1 MTDDTRRTTEMAVVG
16 CLLIDSRAIDTLIE
30 QGGDASWFT
39 DPSCRKVAQAILTR
53 YEQGKIASDMLA
65 INELGLVTMRWM
77 DECIELVPTVAHT
90 EHYVATLKG
99 YVDKDALI
107 ALERAIGAIVSH
119 CTPETVQEA
128 RASIEEALS
137 ASLRIDTQGG
147 GTISQAAHDAIDEAT
162 APDANTHLLDWPLRV
177 ITDTLG
183 RIRDDVII
191 VNALPSLGKT
201 ALVLQWMST
210 VAERGQIS
218 SLASLESSIK
228 KIALRFVSSQA
239 PMDTRNIRHG
249 KADDAEIAKAR
260 TAADGLSDLIRVT
273 DSNMTLDQ
281 LVSWGKSE
289 VRKGSK
295 LLILDNTKAVIV
307 RNADGKGEK
316 FSMIFERMTQLRKD
330 TGVPVV
336 ILHHSTVGQDGKER
350 SSWTQDADRDADYQ
364 IFLRDVEDKTIKPC
378 KEHPD
383 GVWCVAFD
391 VDKNRDGTRF
401 IRILLKFDK
410 PRQRFERWID
420 DGWEDETNLNEVS
433 SDSIFDIV

>member
-1 MTDDTRRTTEMAVVG
+1 MTEARETTERAVVG
-16 CLLIDSRAIDTLIE
+16 CMLIDSRAIDSLVE
-30 QGGDASWFT
+30 QGGSASWFV
-39 DPSCRKVAQAILTR
+39 DPQCRKVAQAVLER

-65 INELGLVTMRWM
+65 INELGLVPMSWM

-99 YVDKDALI
+99 HADKDALI
-107 ALERAIGAIVSH
+107 ALERAVSQIVTH

-128 RASIEEALS
+128 RASIEAALS
-137 ASLRIDTQGG
+137 ASLRIDNKQG
-147 GTISQAAHDAIDEAT
+147 GTISQAAHEAIDEAT
-162 APDANTHLLDWPLRV
+162 APDANTNLVDWPLCV
-177 ITDTLG
+177 ITETIG
-183 RIRDDVII
+183 RLRDDVVV

-201 ALVLQWMST
+201 ALVLQWMAHLAS
-210 VAERGQIS
+210 RGQAS
-218 SLASLESSIK
+218 SLASLESSMK

-249 KADDAEIAKAR
+249 KADDAEIVKAR
-260 TAADGLSDLIRVT
+260 AAADGLSDLIRVT

-281 LVSWGKSE
+281 LFSWGKSE

-295 LLILDNTKAVIV
+295 ALFVDNTKSVIV
-307 RNADGKGEK
+307 RSDGKVEK

-330 TGVPVV
+330 TGVPVI
-336 ILHHSTVGQDGKER
+336 ILHHSTVGNDGKER
-350 SSWTQDADRDADYQ
+350 ASWGQDQDRDADLQ
-364 IFLRDVEDKTIKPC
+364 IFLRHVEEKSIKPC

-420 DGWEDETNLNEVS
+420 DGWEDEANLNEVS
-433 SDSIFDIV
+433 SDSVFDNI